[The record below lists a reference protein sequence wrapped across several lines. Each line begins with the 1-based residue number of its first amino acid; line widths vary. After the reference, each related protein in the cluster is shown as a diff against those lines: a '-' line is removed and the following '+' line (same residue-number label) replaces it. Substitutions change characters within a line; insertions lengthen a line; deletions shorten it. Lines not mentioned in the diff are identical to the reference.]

1 MPKYTSPLDH
11 VRVAAP
17 CPADWDRMVGDDR
30 DRFCNQCSLHVY
42 NLSGMTRR
50 EAETLVSNA
59 EGRVCVRYYRRRDGT
74 ILTKNCPVGLR
85 AIKQKVSRV
94 AGSVLS
100 AVLGFY
106 TGSWLHVGLGG
117 TERHAEMGAMLPV
130 LPVVDA
136 APAVVPPV
144 LKDAP
149 TSLRPEV
156 EIVLG
161 RMVTREAHVPVKE
174 RGKKRG
180 RASRRGG

>member
-17 CPADWDRMVGDDR
+17 CPADWDRMVGDER
-30 DRFCNQCSLHVY
+30 ARFCNQCSLHVY

-50 EAETLVSNA
+50 EAETFVSNA

-106 TGSWLHVGLGG
+106 TGAWLHVGLGR
-117 TERHAEMGAMLPV
+117 TEPRVTMGAMLPAT
-130 LPVVDA
+130 PVVDDTPA
-136 APAVVPPV
+136 ALPPQDQ
-144 LKDAP
+144 LLLPIA
-149 TSLRPEV
+149 
-156 EIVLG
+156 G
-161 RMVTREAHVPVKE
+161 RLVMGEADVPVKE
-174 RGKKRG
+174 HERKGTRARRRG
-180 RASRRGG
+180 R

>member
-1 MPKYTSPLDH
+1 MAKFTSPLDH

-30 DRFCNQCSLHVY
+30 ARFCNQCSLHVY

-50 EAETLVSNA
+50 EAETFVSNA

-85 AIKQKVSRV
+85 AIRQKVSRV

-106 TGSWLHVGLGG
+106 TGAWLHVGLGG
-117 TERHAEMGAMLPV
+117 KEPSVTMGATATAPPLVP
-130 LPVVDA
+130 PVVDDR
-136 APAVVPPV
+136 PAVVPPLADV
-144 LKDAP
+144 GPA
-149 TSLRPEV
+149 V
-156 EIVLG
+156 AG
-161 RMVTREAHVPVKE
+161 RMTMGEAYVPVKE
-174 RGKKRG
+174 HAQRGGRAAKRG
-180 RASRRGG
+180 R

>member
-1 MPKYTSPLDH
+1 MPKYTSPLAH

-17 CPADWDRMVGDDR
+17 CPSDWDRMVGHDR
-30 DRFCNQCSLHVY
+30 ARFCNQCSLHVY

-50 EAETLVSNA
+50 EAETFVSNA

-106 TGSWLHVGLGG
+106 TGAWLHVGLGR
-117 TERHAEMGAMLPV
+117 TEPRVTMDAV
-130 LPVVDA
+130 LPVPPRMR
-136 APAVVPPV
+136 PAVDDTPAALPPEEEDELPV
-144 LKDAP
+144 AGQL
-149 TSLRPEV
+149 V
-156 EIVLG
+156 MG
-161 RMVTREAHVPVKE
+161 EAYVPVKE
-174 RGKKRG
+174 HAQKGRRAVRRG
-180 RASRRGG
+180 R